1 MRESAKCT
9 LVPEKFYFT
18 IFGLLHEILHGGWCQ
33 SRGLAF
39 CVEKVRRCRQAM
51 QKKWLLSGLL
61 LLCFSAS
68 AEWKFLFTT
77 QIEPWRPGSKGMRVD
92 HYIGE
97 YSINAE
103 SPYIEIEV
111 LQNFTTLESGT
122 GPKRNWSVVKQE
134 KLNCAQANFSTLSF
148 VVFSD
153 LNGLGEVLESFTKTQ
168 IKWKKIDSD
177 EDITKIHRVVCSN
190 AASR

>member
-1 MRESAKCT
+1 
-9 LVPEKFYFT
+9 
-18 IFGLLHEILHGGWCQ
+18 
-33 SRGLAF
+33 
-39 CVEKVRRCRQAM
+39 M
-51 QKKWLLSGLL
+51 QKKWVLSGLFL
-61 LLCFSAS
+61 LYFSAS

-103 SPYIEIEV
+103 SPFLEIQV

-153 LNGLGEVLESFTKTQ
+153 LNGLGEVLESSTQAQ

-177 EDITKIHRVVCSN
+177 EDITKIHRVVCN
-190 AASR
+190 KAASR

>member
-1 MRESAKCT
+1 
-9 LVPEKFYFT
+9 
-18 IFGLLHEILHGGWCQ
+18 
-33 SRGLAF
+33 
-39 CVEKVRRCRQAM
+39 M
-51 QKKWLLSGLL
+51 QKKWVLSGLF

-77 QIEPWRPGSKGMRVD
+77 QIEPWRPGSKGMKVD

-97 YSINAE
+97 YLINAE
-103 SPYIEIEV
+103 SSYLEIEV
-111 LQNFTTLESGT
+111 LQNFITLESGT

-134 KLNCAQANFSTLSF
+134 KLNCSQANFSTLSF
-148 VVFSD
+148 AVFSD
-153 LNGLGEVLESFTKTQ
+153 LNGLGEVLESSTQAQ

>member
-1 MRESAKCT
+1 
-9 LVPEKFYFT
+9 
-18 IFGLLHEILHGGWCQ
+18 
-33 SRGLAF
+33 
-39 CVEKVRRCRQAM
+39 M
-51 QKKWLLSGLL
+51 QKKWVLSGLF

-97 YSINAE
+97 YLINAE
-103 SPYIEIEV
+103 SSDIEIEV
-111 LQNFTTLESGT
+111 LQNFVTLESGT

-134 KLNCAQANFSTLSF
+134 KINCTQANFSTLSF

-153 LNGLGEVLESFTKTQ
+153 LNGLGEVLESSTQAQ

>member
-1 MRESAKCT
+1 
-9 LVPEKFYFT
+9 
-18 IFGLLHEILHGGWCQ
+18 
-33 SRGLAF
+33 
-39 CVEKVRRCRQAM
+39 M
-51 QKKWLLSGLL
+51 QKKWVLSGLF

-77 QIEPWRPGSKGMRVD
+77 QIEPWRPGSKGMKVD

-111 LQNFTTLESGT
+111 LQNFTTTESGT

-153 LNGLGEVLESFTKTQ
+153 LNGLGEVLESSAQAQ
-168 IKWKKIDSD
+168 INWKKIDSD
-177 EDITKIHRVVCSN
+177 EDITKIHRVVCSK

>member
-1 MRESAKCT
+1 
-9 LVPEKFYFT
+9 
-18 IFGLLHEILHGGWCQ
+18 
-33 SRGLAF
+33 
-39 CVEKVRRCRQAM
+39 
-51 QKKWLLSGLL
+51 
-61 LLCFSAS
+61 
-68 AEWKFLFTT
+68 
-77 QIEPWRPGSKGMRVD
+77 MRVD
-92 HYIGE
+92 HYIGK
-97 YSINAE
+97 YSNNAE
-103 SPYIEIEV
+103 SSYIEIEV
-111 LQNFTTLESGT
+111 LQNFITLESGT

-153 LNGLGEVLESFTKTQ
+153 LNGLGEVLESFTQTQ

>member
-1 MRESAKCT
+1 
-9 LVPEKFYFT
+9 
-18 IFGLLHEILHGGWCQ
+18 
-33 SRGLAF
+33 
-39 CVEKVRRCRQAM
+39 M
-51 QKKWLLSGLL
+51 QKKWVLSGLF

-103 SPYIEIEV
+103 SSYIEIEV

-134 KLNCAQANFSTLSF
+134 KLNCTQSNFSTLSF
-148 VVFSD
+148 IVFSD
-153 LNGLGEVLESFTKTQ
+153 LNGLGEVLESSAQAQ

-177 EDITKIHRVVCSN
+177 EDITKIHRVVCGN
-190 AASR
+190 TASQ

>member
-1 MRESAKCT
+1 MR
-9 LVPEKFYFT
+9 
-18 IFGLLHEILHGGWCQ
+18 
-33 SRGLAF
+33 
-39 CVEKVRRCRQAM
+39 
-51 QKKWLLSGLL
+51 KKWVLSGLF

-134 KLNCAQANFSTLSF
+134 NLNCAQANFSTLSF

-153 LNGLGEVLESFTKTQ
+153 LNGLGEVLESSTQAQ

-177 EDITKIHRVVCSN
+177 EDITKIHRVVCNN

>member
-1 MRESAKCT
+1 
-9 LVPEKFYFT
+9 
-18 IFGLLHEILHGGWCQ
+18 
-33 SRGLAF
+33 
-39 CVEKVRRCRQAM
+39 M
-51 QKKWLLSGLL
+51 QKKWVLSGLL

-68 AEWKFLFTT
+68 AEWEFLFTT

-103 SPYIEIEV
+103 NPFLEIQV

-153 LNGLGEVLESFTKTQ
+153 LNGLGEVLESSAQAQ

>member
-1 MRESAKCT
+1 
-9 LVPEKFYFT
+9 
-18 IFGLLHEILHGGWCQ
+18 
-33 SRGLAF
+33 
-39 CVEKVRRCRQAM
+39 
-51 QKKWLLSGLL
+51 
-61 LLCFSAS
+61 
-68 AEWKFLFTT
+68 
-77 QIEPWRPGSKGMRVD
+77 MRVD

-122 GPKRNWSVVKQE
+122 APKRNWSVVKQE

-153 LNGLGEVLESFTKTQ
+153 LNGLGEVLESFRKTQ
-168 IKWKKIDSD
+168 IKWEKIDSD
-177 EDITKIHRVVCSN
+177 EDITKIHRVVCGN
-190 AASR
+190 TASQ

>member
-1 MRESAKCT
+1 
-9 LVPEKFYFT
+9 
-18 IFGLLHEILHGGWCQ
+18 
-33 SRGLAF
+33 
-39 CVEKVRRCRQAM
+39 M
-51 QKKWLLSGLL
+51 QKKWVLSGLF

-103 SPYIEIEV
+103 SPFLEIQV

-134 KLNCAQANFSTLSF
+134 NLNCAQANFSTLSF

-153 LNGLGEVLESFTKTQ
+153 LNGLGEVLESSTQAQ

-177 EDITKIHRVVCSN
+177 EDITKIHRVVCN
-190 AASR
+190 KAASR

>member
-1 MRESAKCT
+1 MK
-9 LVPEKFYFT
+9 
-18 IFGLLHEILHGGWCQ
+18 
-33 SRGLAF
+33 
-39 CVEKVRRCRQAM
+39 VE
-51 QKKWLLSGLL
+51 
-61 LLCFSAS
+61 
-68 AEWKFLFTT
+68 
-77 QIEPWRPGSKGMRVD
+77 

-103 SPYIEIEV
+103 SPFLEIQV

-168 IKWKKIDSD
+168 IKWEKIDSD
-177 EDITKIHRVVCSN
+177 EDITKIQRVVCGN
-190 AASR
+190 TASR

>member
-1 MRESAKCT
+1 
-9 LVPEKFYFT
+9 
-18 IFGLLHEILHGGWCQ
+18 
-33 SRGLAF
+33 
-39 CVEKVRRCRQAM
+39 M
-51 QKKWLLSGLL
+51 QKKWVLSGLF

-97 YSINAE
+97 YLINAE

-153 LNGLGEVLESFTKTQ
+153 LNGLGEVLESSTQAQ

-177 EDITKIHRVVCSN
+177 EDITKIHRVVCNN

>member
-1 MRESAKCT
+1 
-9 LVPEKFYFT
+9 
-18 IFGLLHEILHGGWCQ
+18 
-33 SRGLAF
+33 
-39 CVEKVRRCRQAM
+39 M
-51 QKKWLLSGLL
+51 QKKWVLSGLF

-68 AEWKFLFTT
+68 AEWKFLFTS

-103 SPYIEIEV
+103 SSYIEIEV

-134 KLNCAQANFSTLSF
+134 KLNCAQANFSTLAF

-153 LNGLGEVLESFTKTQ
+153 LNGLGEVLESSTQAQ

>member
-1 MRESAKCT
+1 
-9 LVPEKFYFT
+9 
-18 IFGLLHEILHGGWCQ
+18 
-33 SRGLAF
+33 
-39 CVEKVRRCRQAM
+39 M
-51 QKKWLLSGLL
+51 QKKWVLSGLF

-97 YSINAE
+97 YLINAE
-103 SPYIEIEV
+103 SPYMEIEV

-153 LNGLGEVLESFTKTQ
+153 LNGLGEVLESFTQTQ
-168 IKWKKIDSD
+168 INWKKIDSD
-177 EDITKIHRVVCSN
+177 EDITKIHRVVCGN
-190 AASR
+190 KASL

>member
-1 MRESAKCT
+1 MGKK
-9 LVPEKFYFT
+9 LV
-18 IFGLLHEILHGGWCQ
+18 
-33 SRGLAF
+33 
-39 CVEKVRRCRQAM
+39 
-51 QKKWLLSGLL
+51 LSSLF

-77 QIEPWRPGSKGMRVD
+77 QIEPWRPGSKGMKVD

-134 KLNCAQANFSTLSF
+134 KLNCAQAKFSTSSF

-153 LNGLGEVLESFTKTQ
+153 LNGLGEVLESSAQAQ
-168 IKWKKIDSD
+168 INWKKIDSD
-177 EDITKIHRVVCSN
+177 EDITKIHRVVCSK

>member
-1 MRESAKCT
+1 MYITWPMVSVK
-9 LVPEKFYFT
+9 
-18 IFGLLHEILHGGWCQ
+18 G
-33 SRGLAF
+33 SAF
-39 CVEKVRRCRQAM
+39 CIEKVRRCREAM
-51 QKKWLLSGLL
+51 RKKLVLSGLF

-77 QIEPWRPGSKGMRVD
+77 QIEPWRPGSKGMKVD

-153 LNGLGEVLESFTKTQ
+153 LNGLGEVLESSTQAQ

-177 EDITKIHRVVCSN
+177 EDITKIHKVVCSN

>member
-1 MRESAKCT
+1 
-9 LVPEKFYFT
+9 
-18 IFGLLHEILHGGWCQ
+18 
-33 SRGLAF
+33 
-39 CVEKVRRCRQAM
+39 M
-51 QKKWLLSGLL
+51 QKKWVLSGLF

-68 AEWKFLFTT
+68 AEWKFLFTS

-111 LQNFTTLESGT
+111 LQNFTTTESGT

-153 LNGLGEVLESFTKTQ
+153 LNGLGEVLESSAQAQ

-177 EDITKIHRVVCSN
+177 EDITKIHRVVCSK

>member
-1 MRESAKCT
+1 
-9 LVPEKFYFT
+9 
-18 IFGLLHEILHGGWCQ
+18 
-33 SRGLAF
+33 
-39 CVEKVRRCRQAM
+39 M
-51 QKKWLLSGLL
+51 QKKWVLSGLF

-68 AEWKFLFTT
+68 AEWKFLFTS

-103 SPYIEIEV
+103 SSYIEIEV

-153 LNGLGEVLESFTKTQ
+153 LNGLGEVLESSAQAQ
-168 IKWKKIDSD
+168 INWKKIDSD
-177 EDITKIHRVVCSN
+177 EDITKIHRVVCSK

>member
-1 MRESAKCT
+1 
-9 LVPEKFYFT
+9 
-18 IFGLLHEILHGGWCQ
+18 
-33 SRGLAF
+33 
-39 CVEKVRRCRQAM
+39 M
-51 QKKWLLSGLL
+51 QKKWVLSGLF

-134 KLNCAQANFSTLSF
+134 NLNCAQANFSTLSF

-153 LNGLGEVLESFTKTQ
+153 LNGLGEVLESSTQAQ

-177 EDITKIHRVVCSN
+177 EDITKIHRVVCNN

>member
-1 MRESAKCT
+1 
-9 LVPEKFYFT
+9 
-18 IFGLLHEILHGGWCQ
+18 
-33 SRGLAF
+33 
-39 CVEKVRRCRQAM
+39 M
-51 QKKWLLSGLL
+51 QKKWVLSGLL

-77 QIEPWRPGSKGMRVD
+77 QIEPWRPGSKGMKVD

-111 LQNFTTLESGT
+111 LQNFTTMESGT

-134 KLNCAQANFSTLSF
+134 KLKNVASPMRIYEVFTAHEIHSSHTQLS
-148 VVFSD
+148 V
-153 LNGLGEVLESFTKTQ
+153 
-168 IKWKKIDSD
+168 
-177 EDITKIHRVVCSN
+177 
-190 AASR
+190 

>member
-1 MRESAKCT
+1 
-9 LVPEKFYFT
+9 
-18 IFGLLHEILHGGWCQ
+18 
-33 SRGLAF
+33 
-39 CVEKVRRCRQAM
+39 M
-51 QKKWLLSGLL
+51 QKKWVLSGLL

-103 SPYIEIEV
+103 SPFLEIQV

-134 KLNCAQANFSTLSF
+134 RSNGKKSTLMRTSRRFIGLSAATQQVSKSHLKDRSLFSTEPELITF
-148 VVFSD
+148 L
-153 LNGLGEVLESFTKTQ
+153 LN
-168 IKWKKIDSD
+168 
-177 EDITKIHRVVCSN
+177 
-190 AASR
+190 

>member
-1 MRESAKCT
+1 
-9 LVPEKFYFT
+9 
-18 IFGLLHEILHGGWCQ
+18 
-33 SRGLAF
+33 
-39 CVEKVRRCRQAM
+39 M
-51 QKKWLLSGLL
+51 QKKWVLSGLF

-103 SPYIEIEV
+103 SSYIEIEV

-134 KLNCAQANFSTLSF
+134 NLNCAQANFSTLSF

-153 LNGLGEVLESFTKTQ
+153 LNGLGEVLESSTQAQ

>member
-1 MRESAKCT
+1 
-9 LVPEKFYFT
+9 
-18 IFGLLHEILHGGWCQ
+18 
-33 SRGLAF
+33 
-39 CVEKVRRCRQAM
+39 M
-51 QKKWLLSGLL
+51 QKKWVLSGLF

-77 QIEPWRPGSKGMRVD
+77 QIEPWRPGSKGMKVE

-103 SPYIEIEV
+103 SPFLEIQV

-153 LNGLGEVLESFTKTQ
+153 LNGLGEVLESSTQAQ

-177 EDITKIHRVVCSN
+177 EDITKIHRVVCNN

>member
-1 MRESAKCT
+1 
-9 LVPEKFYFT
+9 
-18 IFGLLHEILHGGWCQ
+18 
-33 SRGLAF
+33 
-39 CVEKVRRCRQAM
+39 M
-51 QKKWLLSGLL
+51 QKKWVLSGLF

-122 GPKRNWSVVKQE
+122 APKRNWSVVKQE

-153 LNGLGEVLESFTKTQ
+153 LNGLGEVLESFTQTQ
-168 IKWKKIDSD
+168 IKWGKTDSD
-177 EDITKIHRVVCSN
+177 EDITKIYRVVCGN
-190 AASR
+190 TASR

>member
-1 MRESAKCT
+1 MR
-9 LVPEKFYFT
+9 
-18 IFGLLHEILHGGWCQ
+18 
-33 SRGLAF
+33 
-39 CVEKVRRCRQAM
+39 
-51 QKKWLLSGLL
+51 KKWVLSGLF

-77 QIEPWRPGSKGMRVD
+77 QIEPWRPGSKGMKVD

-103 SPYIEIEV
+103 SPFLEIQV

-153 LNGLGEVLESFTKTQ
+153 LNGLGEVLESFTKTH
-168 IKWKKIDSD
+168 IKWEKIDSD
-177 EDITKIHRVVCSN
+177 EDITKIHRIVCGN
-190 AASR
+190 TASQ

>member
-1 MRESAKCT
+1 
-9 LVPEKFYFT
+9 
-18 IFGLLHEILHGGWCQ
+18 
-33 SRGLAF
+33 
-39 CVEKVRRCRQAM
+39 M
-51 QKKWLLSGLL
+51 QKKWVLSGLL

-103 SPYIEIEV
+103 SPFLEIQV

-122 GPKRNWSVVKQE
+122 APKRNWSVVKQE

-168 IKWKKIDSD
+168 IKWDKIDSD
-177 EDITKIHRVVCSN
+177 EDITKIHRVVCGN
-190 AASR
+190 TASQ

>member
-1 MRESAKCT
+1 
-9 LVPEKFYFT
+9 
-18 IFGLLHEILHGGWCQ
+18 
-33 SRGLAF
+33 
-39 CVEKVRRCRQAM
+39 M
-51 QKKWLLSGLL
+51 QKKWVLSGLF

-92 HYIGE
+92 HFISE

-103 SPYIEIEV
+103 SSYIEIEV
-111 LQNFTTLESGT
+111 LQNFITLESGT

-134 KLNCAQANFSTLSF
+134 KLNCAQVNFSTLSF

-153 LNGLGEVLESFTKTQ
+153 LNGLGEVLESFTQTQ

>member
-1 MRESAKCT
+1 
-9 LVPEKFYFT
+9 
-18 IFGLLHEILHGGWCQ
+18 
-33 SRGLAF
+33 
-39 CVEKVRRCRQAM
+39 M
-51 QKKWLLSGLL
+51 QKKWVLSGLL

-103 SPYIEIEV
+103 SPFLEIQV

-153 LNGLGEVLESFTKTQ
+153 LNGLGEVLESSTQAQ

-177 EDITKIHRVVCSN
+177 EDITKIHKVVCSN

>member
-1 MRESAKCT
+1 MGKK
-9 LVPEKFYFT
+9 LV
-18 IFGLLHEILHGGWCQ
+18 
-33 SRGLAF
+33 
-39 CVEKVRRCRQAM
+39 
-51 QKKWLLSGLL
+51 LSSLF

-103 SPYIEIEV
+103 SSYIEIEV

-153 LNGLGEVLESFTKTQ
+153 LNGLGEVLESSAQAQ
-168 IKWKKIDSD
+168 INWKKIDSD
-177 EDITKIHRVVCSN
+177 EDITKIHRVVCSK

>member
-1 MRESAKCT
+1 
-9 LVPEKFYFT
+9 
-18 IFGLLHEILHGGWCQ
+18 
-33 SRGLAF
+33 
-39 CVEKVRRCRQAM
+39 M
-51 QKKWLLSGLL
+51 QKKWVLSGLL

-103 SPYIEIEV
+103 SPFLEIQV

-122 GPKRNWSVVKQE
+122 ASKRNWSVVKQE
-134 KLNCAQANFSTLSF
+134 KLNCPQAKFSTLSF

-153 LNGLGEVLESFTKTQ
+153 LNGLGEVLESFTQTQ
-168 IKWKKIDSD
+168 IKWEKIDSD
-177 EDITKIHRVVCSN
+177 EEITKIHKVVCGN
-190 AASR
+190 TASR

>member
-1 MRESAKCT
+1 MR
-9 LVPEKFYFT
+9 
-18 IFGLLHEILHGGWCQ
+18 
-33 SRGLAF
+33 
-39 CVEKVRRCRQAM
+39 
-51 QKKWLLSGLL
+51 KKWVLSGLF

-103 SPYIEIEV
+103 SPYLEIQV

-153 LNGLGEVLESFTKTQ
+153 LNGLGEVLESFRKTQ
-168 IKWKKIDSD
+168 IKWEKIDSD
-177 EDITKIHRVVCSN
+177 EDITKIHRVVCGN
-190 AASR
+190 TASQ